1 MHKYTKLLG
10 WMPVV
15 APAAVAVLVY
25 FSWAVAFWQLGRRP
39 APSMDDP
46 KYIGGLSTQVSSW
59 AWQGILVLLVLW
71 ALGMISVAVAGSLPK
86 ITHRGWWWR
95 QFALGFAAIV
105 LLVFSARYSPGNAV
119 SWFLD

>member
-59 AWQGILVLLVLW
+59 
-71 ALGMISVAVAGSLPK
+71 PK